1 MSFMPVKLQ
10 QLSKLQSKSPPTG
23 RTQNEEIEVSEKRL
37 EMTQIDK
44 RNSPDS
50 YCSSCSF
57 AEGKRHSDKLHTL
70 KNNLKHPLYFFNIYA
85 KPLDVAV
92 EENQIKFFL
101 NSLSRVS
108 KLVSYLNNVSFLSA
122 VVLLALCIHVTA
134 FYERFSNVYC
144 LE

>member
-1 MSFMPVKLQ
+1 MSEVSSLIVKLQ
-10 QLSKLQSKSPPTG
+10 QLSKLQSKSLPTG
-23 RTQNEEIEVSEKRL
+23 RTQNEEIEISEIRL
-37 EMTQIDK
+37 EMPQIGK
-44 RNSPDS
+44 RNSPNS

-57 AEGKRHSDKLHTL
+57 AEDERHSDKLH
-70 KNNLKHPLYFFNIYA
+70 NLKHPLYFLYIYT

-108 KLVSYLNNVSFLSA
+108 KLVSYFNNVSFLSA
-122 VVLLALCIHVTA
+122 VVLLALCVHVTA